1 TPLLKVEPGKPIN
14 PSLDH
19 QRVHDEY
26 YLATLVKMS
35 NKDFINLNKSSL
47 EKVKIGSA
55 INNALMLSLRGADGK
70 LLAIAC
76 LTRQSAQPYSE
87 RHLELVQWASALLA
101 DSVSKTLSEAIVRRK
116 ATLDGLT
123 KIANRRTFDERIA
136 QELFLAKSNQKTCS
150 LVLIDLDHFKQIND
164 RHGHQVGDAVLQE
177 TADILKRITSQTR
190 TSDPVLV
197 ARYGGEEMAI
207 LLPGVPT
214 AGALRITEAIRK
226 EREAIP
232 GQSGQ
237 GQFPITMS
245 AGIAS
250 FPENGDDV
258 EGLIKAADE
267 ALYKAKHAGRNRS
280 LVSTSISAMGFRSP
294 SEVSPSSRTAASMI
308 DTPAMQEV

>member
-1 TPLLKVEPGKPIN
+1 
-14 PSLDH
+14 
-19 QRVHDEY
+19 
-26 YLATLVKMS
+26 M
-35 NKDFINLNKSSL
+35 
-47 EKVKIGSA
+47 KIGSA

-197 ARYGGEEMAI
+197 ARYGGEMAI
-207 LLPGVPT
+207 LLQCTNSRGGT
-214 AGALRITEAIRK
+214 RI
-226 EREAIP
+226 
-232 GQSGQ
+232 
-237 GQFPITMS
+237 
-245 AGIAS
+245 
-250 FPENGDDV
+250 
-258 EGLIKAADE
+258 
-267 ALYKAKHAGRNRS
+267 
-280 LVSTSISAMGFRSP
+280 
-294 SEVSPSSRTAASMI
+294 
-308 DTPAMQEV
+308 